1 MASFAHI
8 GSWSDEKSP
17 PGEMYP
23 AKIEMSSSTG
33 SESLWYPT
41 NARLGVQRTPRNNT
55 SMEYLLRP
63 TLYDEKTSAPWHT
76 AAEAKT
82 VHTAEDTRVLSTEP
96 GRAP

>member
-1 MASFAHI
+1 M
-8 GSWSDEKSP
+8 
-17 PGEMYP
+17 
-23 AKIEMSSSTG
+23 
-33 SESLWYPT
+33 
-41 NARLGVQRTPRNNT
+41 